1 MVCITTDDLPGLR
14 NKLKDRRIV
23 YCSGVFDL
31 THVGHILFFEESK
44 KLGDILV
51 VSVGGDAIVKHQKG
65 NNRPVLNEKM
75 RLKTVD
81 SLKPVDYCFIDNIS
95 NKDNQLLSLDIVFEK
110 LKPDIYAINKDA
122 FNIPYREQCTK
133 KNSVKLAILERWCPP
148 EFENISTS
156 KIIQKI
162 KSED

>member
-110 LKPDIYAINKDA
+110 LKPDIYAKEK
-122 FNIPYREQCTK
+122 F
-133 KNSVKLAILERWCPP
+133 S
-148 EFENISTS
+148 
-156 KIIQKI
+156 
-162 KSED
+162 